1 MRGAAKNDAID
12 RRGFLQKLGAAA
24 VVSLLPLEDVAASA
38 AYIKKDNLRVLTC
51 NIRVDLEEDA
61 AKGLG
66 WQQRRAACLEVIK
79 RQRPDIIGFQ
89 EVLYNQ
95 FSDMKDAMPHYHA
108 FGFDGPEMDAI
119 KTGYHGI
126 AKNPVFFSKKR
137 FELLAA
143 GAYWLSETP
152 LIGGSISWGS
162 ARARNACWVRLYDRY
177 SKKEFRLVNL
187 HLDHVNAEAKLK
199 QIGLV
204 LDESA
209 QYADGF
215 VQIMTGDFNVG
226 PESPVHQKVLSAGW
240 KDTFTELH
248 GAKDFGGTTHGFKG
262 EQYEKK
268 DRAKKIDFIFTKGSV
283 VPKASVIV
291 KDNYKG
297 VYPSDHYFLFTELE
311 L

>member
-1 MRGAAKNDAID
+1 MIRDTNKDLLG
-12 RRGFLQKLGAAA
+12 RRGFLQKFGAAA
-24 VVSLLPLEDVAASA
+24 LVSLLPLDDTVASGFV
-38 AYIKKDNLRVLTC
+38 KKDNLRVLTC

-95 FSDMKDAMPHYHA
+95 FIAIKDAMPEYVA
-108 FGFDGPEMDAI
+108 LGFDGPEMDAI

-126 AKNPVFFSKKR
+126 AKNPVLFSKKR

-143 GAYWLSETP
+143 GTYWLSETP
-152 LIGGSISWGS
+152 LIGGSVSWGS

-199 QIGLV
+199 QIAVV

-215 VQIMTGDFNVG
+215 VQVMTGDFNVG
-226 PESPVHQKVLSAGW
+226 PDSQVHQNVLSAGW
-240 KDTFTELH
+240 KDTFIELH

-268 DRAKKIDFIFTKGSV
+268 DRAKKIDFIFTKGPV
-283 VPKASVIV
+283 VPKASVII
-291 KDNYKG
+291 KDNVKG
-297 VYPSDHYFLFTELE
+297 IYPSDHYFLFAELE

>member
-1 MRGAAKNDAID
+1 MKRGTQHDLVG

-24 VVSLLPLEDVAASA
+24 MVSLLPLEDNVAHALVS
-38 AYIKKDNLRVLTC
+38 KDTLCVLTC

-66 WQQRRAACLEVIK
+66 WQQRRSACLEVIR
-79 RQRPDIIGFQ
+79 RQQPAIIGFQ

-95 FSDMKDAMPHYHA
+95 FADMKAAMPDYHA
-108 FGFDGPEMDAI
+108 FGFDGPEMDSI

-177 SKKEFRLVNL
+177 SKKELRLVNL

-199 QIGLV
+199 QIALV
-204 LDESA
+204 LEESA

-226 PESPVHQKVLSAGW
+226 PESQVYQKVVSAGW
-240 KDTFTELH
+240 KDTFTEIH

-268 DRAKKIDFIFTKGSV
+268 DRAKKIDFIFTKGAV
-283 VPKASVIV
+283 VPRTSAIV

-297 VYPSDHYFLFTELE
+297 VYPSDHYFLRAELE